1 MADPRQELVELIDL
15 VEEVASHVEALEET
29 DDTDA
34 PPPVA
39 GPSPAASEERAVRAA
54 GARFAGQRA
63 REMREGL
70 DRIRAH
76 AQRVAD
82 QARRS
87 GVAAREAARGGQ
99 PGPTVWAGTPWPA
112 VEQAGRR
119 LAGLSVDT
127 GDVPCDQV
135 VEIVRDALATA
146 RHVGL
151 ATPDEHGRA
160 VLLAGDHA
168 LREVLEDEAAGDGPV
183 RAALHGTAPV
193 EPTVHPGLGS
203 VLVLP
208 LVPVADGRPE
218 DRPRPMA
225 LVLAAPEQDGIDAVT
240 ARLVAVQVSV
250 LLCGARR
257 VAGLH
262 RALESRDLIGQAK
275 GIVMQRD
282 GVDAQTAFRVLAQAS
297 QHANLKLTSV
307 AQWLVAEIAA
317 REGAG
322 C

>member
-1 MADPRQELVELIDL
+1 VVDPPQELVELIDL
-15 VEEVASHVEALEET
+15 LEEVASHVEALDDT
-29 DDTDA
+29 DDTDHTDA

-54 GARFAGQRA
+54 GARLAGQRA

-70 DRIRAH
+70 DRVRAH
-76 AQRVAD
+76 AQRVAEV
-82 QARRS
+82 ARRR
-87 GVAAREAARGGQ
+87 GAAARGAE
-99 PGPTVWAGTPWPA
+99 PTVWAGTPWAA

-135 VEIVRDALATA
+135 VEIVRDALATV

-168 LREVLEDEAAGDGPV
+168 LREILEDEAAGDGPV
-183 RAALHGTAPV
+183 RAALHGTGSG
-193 EPTVHPGLGS
+193 EPTGHPAVGS
-203 VLVLP
+203 VLALP
-208 LVPVADGRPE
+208 LVPVTDRRPE
-218 DRPRPMA
+218 ERPRPMA

-240 ARLVAVQVSV
+240 ARLVAVQVAV

-282 GVDAQTAFRVLAQAS
+282 GVDAHAAFRVLAQAS
-297 QHANLKLTSV
+297 QHANLKLAAV
-307 AQWLVAEIAA
+307 AQWLVDETAA
-317 REGAG
+317 RERRG
-322 C
+322 